1 MKAYLA
7 ARLQPED
14 LEGCGDDHPL
24 LLVIWRRNTFKG
36 LQPLHGGLSTL
47 GLVGHHTTNCT
58 PEDLSGSTEVERST
72 QRLDVTSQ
80 TQKLQV
86 LQLVAVEVSAHVDAF
101 GSDDDN
107 LVTVQDEFGDDGGQ
121 TAHQVATAIDYHRL
135 EYEINVRKQLKIL
148 KNSFNSKIL

>member
-1 MKAYLA
+1 MSEFQDGSLTV
-7 ARLQPED
+7 RPGGDNENIGGIFNGCEGSGDGQP
-14 LEGCGDDHPL
+14 LF
-24 LLVIWRRNTFKG
+24 LVIWRRNTFEG
-36 LQPLHGGLSTL
+36 LQPLHSGLSTL
-47 GLVGHHTTNCT
+47 GLVRHHTTNCT
-58 PEDLSGSTEVERST
+58 PEDLSGSTEVEGST
-72 QRLDVTSQ
+72 QRLDVTPQ

-135 EYEINVRKQLKIL
+135 KSRMEY
-148 KNSFNSKIL
+148 

>member
-1 MKAYLA
+1 M
-7 ARLQPED
+7 
-14 LEGCGDDHPL
+14 
-24 LLVIWRRNTFKG
+24 
-36 LQPLHGGLSTL
+36 
-47 GLVGHHTTNCT
+47 
-58 PEDLSGSTEVERST
+58 ERST
-72 QRLDVTSQ
+72 QRLDITPQ

-135 EYEINVRKQLKIL
+135 KSRMEY
-148 KNSFNSKIL
+148 